1 MDLGIPGVRAS
12 ARMVAKSRMRDQ
24 CIIRRK
30 SDGPGVRDEETGQ
43 IVYPAPVVLY
53 GPDIAPHRGKCRI
66 RMAYANGAVMVDAGS
81 SIVMQQTHIGLPDD
95 VVLER
100 GDEVEILKSDNPLL
114 VGEKFTIRPLPTGS
128 QQSAN
133 RYGIEAVR

>member
-1 MDLGIPGVRAS
+1 MDLGISGVRAS
-12 ARMVAKSRMRDQ
+12 ARQLAKARMRDQ

-30 SDGPGVRDEETGQ
+30 SDSPGVKDEATGT
-43 IVYPAPVVLY
+43 IIYPEPTVLY
-53 GPDIAPHRGKCRI
+53 GPDVLPHRGMCRV
-66 RMAYANGAVMVDAGS
+66 RMPYANGAVMVDAGS
-81 SIVMQQTHIGLPDD
+81 SIVMQQTHLSLPDD

-100 GDEVEILKSDNPLL
+100 GDEVKILKSDNPLL
-114 VGEKFTIRPLPTGS
+114 VGEKFTIRPLPSGS